1 MLTNDI
7 VLDKKDGT
15 DVTYRLVSSS
25 PDGSRRLDVGSTLAL
40 PGTLTI
46 KHSTTGKAPTIVD
59 RHLIQVNR
67 TVTASIGVASCN
79 VNLTIT
85 VPRDS
90 AITNTVVYDVL
101 SNLIDFLLDGSS
113 TGLATTANVDSILRG
128 ES

>member
-15 DVTYRLVSSS
+15 DVTFRLVSSS
-25 PDGSRRLDVGSTLAL
+25 PDGSRRLDVASTLAL

-46 KHSTTGKAPTIVD
+46 KHSTSGKSPLIID
-59 RHLIQVNR
+59 RHLIQLSR
-67 TVTASIGVASCN
+67 TVAASLGTATCN

-85 VPRDS
+85 VPRDTV
-90 AITNTVVYDVL
+90 ITNTVVYDVL
-101 SNLIDFLLDGSS
+101 SNLVDFLMDGTS
-113 TGLATTANVDSILRG
+113 TGLAVNANIDSILRG